1 MSRRY
6 LLAWILG
13 VVLIVAWFVAVTV
26 IQYHTGVLPR

>member
-1 MSRRY
+1 MTRRY

-13 VVLIVAWFVAVTV
+13 IVLIITYFVAVTA